1 MTIEELARRA
11 ESVEIPRGTP
21 ALVLSS
27 DDDIAPSLDRLGD
40 WFGTNPDSPGVRLIV
55 DDEERG
61 FISQASLD
69 DIFAVG
75 YKGDAASAQL
85 PGRTPGAGHTVYELR
100 CPRPGC
106 PVGPVFSLFY
116 PLRCSV
122 HADAVLERVQ

>member
-1 MTIEELARRA
+1 VTIEELARRA